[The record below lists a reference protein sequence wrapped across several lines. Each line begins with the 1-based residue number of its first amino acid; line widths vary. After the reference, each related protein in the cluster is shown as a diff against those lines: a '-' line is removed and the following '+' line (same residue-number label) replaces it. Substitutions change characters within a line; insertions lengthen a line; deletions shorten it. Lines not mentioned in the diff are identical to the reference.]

1 MWVRRAAIRSIPV
14 YARVSTETLERVEEG
29 FDEDPES
36 EAKLERAF
44 SRFERTQ
51 PALATRVA
59 STLQRLK
66 EETSLALGYFLTLAV
81 WLSFEQTFGVRLSEV
96 ADQDLDAARQ
106 AFKLDEE
113 LRKDDPEESVDTDDV
128 IAMEQPNLVKFIRE
142 HIDVALEANAKSIRI
157 EEIDEVYQLAL
168 IELISLSYAVRPPDR
183 FPQGKHEWSA

>member
-36 EAKLERAF
+36 EARLERAF

-66 EETSLALGYFLTLAV
+66 EETSLALGYFLTLSV

-128 IAMEQPNLVKFIRE
+128 IAMEQPNVVTFIRE

-157 EEIDEVYQLAL
+157 EEIDEVYQLTL

>member
-36 EAKLERAF
+36 EARLERAF